1 MMVDLTSPPRAFKSA
16 SEGTSATRREARLK
30 SRTSCLKLSDKGA
43 FLHVER
49 MGFDGYDATVER
61 FQGFDAADKPSAL
74 MGRNPS
80 PSSPRV
86 KTLLGACA
94 PGGGEEKLRPLSRQ
108 SSLNGIVWGPLGESL
123 GESSRPLETPPTAPG
138 AFEALGSLETTVVAT
153 PPSHSGRASDIQSLC
168 RAPQQSRER
177 VVSSRSSNW
186 RSASSCTANA
196 STRGTSNATSTASSA
211 ATAPNP
217 APFPRRPVWGELA
230 HVPAWGDVL
239 ATSPGAQAQLQGV
252 AQEMRGGFAR
262 GGGASTSQGMGMGQ
276 AMHTGV
282 HDRGGF
288 FPIGSTDINRDSSSG
303 SGTGSGTGSGSGSG
317 SGSGG
322 GGDGGSGGGGGGG
335 DGGGGGSSHSASGSR
350 ASRTLSD
357 DSASSYPEL
366 CAAMATGRPGPV
378 SVSLS
383 VSHRSLS
390 QDASASQDTTAS
402 GSREHSGS
410 ISQDL
415 DGARMASRDE
425 ISSEINPGSISQDLP
440 FMRDVSA
447 SQDLG
452 PGSLSGQDLFSSIS
466 GSICGHLGPGA
477 AGMSAAAFVR
487 PTCADM
493 SIGR

>member
-1 MMVDLTSPPRAFKSA
+1 MSLDGSEAELLAIEQEGAIDATAAGAFHGARPDGRAAPPMMVDLTSPPRAFKSA

-108 SSLNGIVWGPLGESL
+108 SSLNGIVWGPLGES
-123 GESSRPLETPPTAPG
+123 SRPLETPPTAG
-138 AFEALGSLETTVVAT
+138 ALEAVGSLETVVAT

-276 AMHTGV
+276 AMDTGV

-288 FPIGSTDINRDSSSG
+288 FPIGSTDINRGSSSG

-366 CAAMATGRPGPV
+366 CAAMATGPPDFGPPDFGPRGPGYV
-378 SVSLS
+378 SHRSVSQDAIHPGSVSQDSISHNLAPGAASVIGSASQDS
-383 VSHRSLS
+383 VSHRSVS
-390 QDASASQDTTAS
+390 QDSV
-402 GSREHSGS
+402 
-410 ISQDL
+410 
-415 DGARMASRDE
+415 M
-425 ISSEINPGSISQDLP
+425 
-440 FMRDVSA
+440 
-447 SQDLG
+447 
-452 PGSLSGQDLFSSIS
+452 
-466 GSICGHLGPGA
+466 
-477 AGMSAAAFVR
+477 R
-487 PTCADM
+487 PTRADM